1 MEKHFVAIQA
11 CDGFGIIS
19 KQLSSKEDGLM
30 SCRTQQFDVV
40 DEDGKTV
47 FSGNGEMATR
57 YIHFRASVHRLRVDG
72 YKAVDGEDTPKLQIV
87 FLGAFKEL

>member
-30 SCRTQQFDVV
+30 SCRLP
-40 DEDGKTV
+40 
-47 FSGNGEMATR
+47 SIR
-57 YIHFRASVHRLRVDG
+57 RC
-72 YKAVDGEDTPKLQIV
+72 
-87 FLGAFKEL
+87 